1 MSEGQV
7 ISVDQRTHFETAI
20 RKIGPGLPATM
31 GGISHPLRAM
41 QILKPAPT
49 SPACAKTTMVDT
61 RA

>member
-1 MSEGQV
+1 M
-7 ISVDQRTHFETAI
+7 DQRTHFETAI